1 MTVKGLL
8 WVLLSSVFW
17 PLGYVLLSIVLKDT
31 QVFWSI
37 TVTEITLLVISF
49 VGLIFSKNKIDSI
62 IIHKKDNIFFIIIAF
77 LTIGGSLLN

>member
-49 VGLIFSKNKIDSI
+49 VGLIFSKNKT
-62 IIHKKDNIFFIIIAF
+62 K
-77 LTIGGSLLN
+77 